1 MELVVYGDG
10 FIWIRDGFIRIWFDM
25 GMFFTYIYGDGFILR
40 WSYREMVSYVYFN
53 KFCSRLGISEGSMLP
68 STATGVVTMD
78 PDLGRT
84 STAK

>member
-1 MELVVYGDG
+1 MERVLSGDVLIRTYMEMVLYGDG
-10 FIWIRDGFIRIWFDM
+10 LTGRWFRM
-25 GMFFTYIYGDGFILR
+25 CI
-40 WSYREMVSYVYFN
+40 FN

>member
-1 MELVVYGDG
+1 MEIVVYLIVLYVDSCVWKG
-10 FIWIRDGFIRIWFDM
+10 FYLE
-25 GMFFTYIYGDGFILR
+25 MFFTYIYGDGFILR
-40 WSYREMVSYVYFN
+40 WSYREMVRMCIFN